1 MNMGIAKIVGIL
13 LIAAGALGLVYGG
26 FSYTKETHSAKL
38 GPMVLQVQE
47 KETVYVPVLLSVGA
61 IALGVFLLVA
71 FRNK

>member
-1 MNMGIAKIVGIL
+1 MGIAKIVGIL
-13 LIAAGALGLVYGG
+13 LIAAGALGLIYGG